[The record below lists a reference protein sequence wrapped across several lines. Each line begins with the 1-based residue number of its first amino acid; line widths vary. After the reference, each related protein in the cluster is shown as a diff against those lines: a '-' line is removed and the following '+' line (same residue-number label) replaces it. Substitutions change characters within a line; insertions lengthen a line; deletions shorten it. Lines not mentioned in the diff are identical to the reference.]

1 MAVMMTMMMMMT
13 MMTMMMMTTTTM
25 MMMPYPVLFDREGA
39 KYFPHGRSPTR
50 SCDLETLTVVTLAAL
65 DRLLTPVPQHSLTFP
80 LSVTLLSVVNRRN

>member
-1 MAVMMTMMMMMT
+1 MAVMMT
-13 MMTMMMMTTTTM
+13 MMTMMMMTTTTTM

>member
-1 MAVMMTMMMMMT
+1 MAVMMT
-13 MMTMMMMTTTTM
+13 MMTMMMMTTTTTTTTMM
-25 MMMPYPVLFDREGA
+25 MMMPYPVLFNREGA

>member
-1 MAVMMTMMMMMT
+1 MAV
-13 MMTMMMMTTTTM
+13 MMTMMMMTTTTTTTTTTTMM

>member
-1 MAVMMTMMMMMT
+1 MAVMMT